1 MPPKLPVFR
10 RRANG
15 FAPEPADFA
24 SVLPFD
30 DGGADASSPAS
41 DVVTLP
47 TSQYRVMYTRGDDLL
62 SPAQYR
68 ASFEQTIVRALGGQA
83 SIDDY
88 TLGRLFGVSSTAYAC
103 TEYDAN
109 VTSALP
115 IRVVDPNG
123 EPLTGTPLTWFLANK
138 ARLLAWM
145 IRALD
150 IWGRNYLWK
159 QPNHYGYLSGLQWF
173 NPLRV
178 REITGERM
186 QVVGYELRDEYG
198 YTLNKGL
205 PVPARDLVYFESF
218 DTDPTGGG
226 LSKFEIAAR
235 RIGVE
240 QGTVTH
246 AASFF
251 TNSARIDGMLTFEE
265 SLDDDARDD
274 ARRQWKQQFQG
285 ARNSFRT
292 AVLPFGA
299 KWTPVSVAPKDLMMS
314 ELDETT
320 TRGIVAIWGM
330 HPALVGLGD
339 AADPLS
345 ANSTYSALE
354 VSFIRNVALPR
365 LKNVILPALNEQWA
379 QVDFDHTGYT
389 LAVDEAAIPQLAE
402 AQLAKSETAI
412 TLTSSGHL
420 DLNEGR
426 QLVGFPARPDG
437 EYLIRDPKL
446 PGVALTNSAITLA
459 EYRQMVM
466 GQGGDDPNFRVVI
479 VAGQILP
486 ADRLLEIAN
495 ANADRLKA
503 PPLPLPPAPPDGG
516 LNALPVEETP
526 PALPEVRA
534 GAEVCIALDLGG
546 DPDLI
551 ALQRQVQSY
560 CARRGIDADWN
571 TPDSFHVTLL
581 YLPAVEDAQ
590 LPALLQ
596 AVESLPLP
604 ALSLRVGSLKA
615 FDAVGQWA
623 LHFRIRQPAALM
635 AYQQS
640 LYDAVAALGL
650 QTSSYSAPGAFI
662 PHITMGYCATKPGS
676 VTYKTNLTVQPRGIV
691 VWQDEDEIYRS
702 GDDGEPEDDDV
713 TVLPDGSGFFVSE
726 VGRSTEVVSSV
737 DLVPPDTD
745 ACIADKFPKL
755 ISEGYGDD
763 QALAIALEIC
773 EARDA
778 GKPYVWLKGDTW
790 YLADAAQS
798 DYAVGSFAE
807 IEPLWRDWL
816 AGTWNPNTGPQ
827 RSRST
832 RRSAPV
838 ELCISFADNQFV
850 KYARRTLSDWLT
862 ERGVHDVDWE
872 LPEDWRL
879 TLAVAADRTPNDVAS
894 LLRKADYGDGRKL
907 DLRATSYIV
916 HIDAVYLGVEMNDA
930 LDALVQAS
938 QLDLDASEQYA
949 VPGIRLCRL
958 NLDSD
963 LVDFSD
969 VPAAAYPLVATNVT
983 VRFGATTQHQWA
995 LRALSNAQQKELT
1008 SWRNVIRRKGRDYD
1022 FSVESL
1028 PPVVE
1033 AYIRMA
1039 LESDEDASRI
1049 FDDARDMLRAY
1060 RDTRAGY
1067 VQAVT
1072 DILVRALS
1080 DEGTRRVLGSTMRS
1094 TARRFGL
1101 QAAFDALEDAAAP
1114 NTESLSE
1121 DDVTLFRAWLAETS
1135 TYITNLGEEIFKEGG
1150 LSEAMIATRAQM
1162 WADKSLDDVYYAI
1175 LRQNA
1180 PAKRVLWRRTP
1191 GKDSCSTCISNDG
1204 QTFTLDELGQRGF
1217 PRDRR
1222 LECGGWECECEVV
1235 DVETG
1240 KVLRSR

>member
-604 ALSLRVGSLKA
+604 ELSLRVGSLKA
-615 FDAVGQWA
+615 FDSVGQWA

-662 PHITMGYCATKPGS
+662 PHITMGYCATRPGS

-691 VWQDEDEIYRS
+691 VWQDEDEIYRT
-702 GDDGEPEDDDV
+702 GDDETSFADEPDDEDV
-713 TVLPDGSGFFVSE
+713 TVLPDGSGFFVGE
-726 VGRSTEVVSSV
+726 VGRSTN
-737 DLVPPDTD
+737 DTR
-745 ACIADKFPKL
+745 FV
-755 ISEGYGDD
+755 
-763 QALAIALEIC
+763 
-773 EARDA
+773 R
-778 GKPYVWLKGDTW
+778 
-790 YLADAAQS
+790 AA
-798 DYAVGSFAE
+798 
-807 IEPLWRDWL
+807 PL
-816 AGTWNPNTGPQ
+816 
-827 RSRST
+827 
-832 RRSAPV
+832 
-838 ELCISFADNQFV
+838 ELCIGFADNQFV

-862 ERGVHDVDWE
+862 EREVLDVEWE

-879 TLAVAADRTPNDVAS
+879 TLATAADRTPNDVAN